1 MAQKIFK
8 PMRIESSQN
17 ARFKSAVN
25 LNKKKYRDKQGEFLL
40 EGLRSAEMFLSSSGS
55 KLIEPRACFYTKEL
69 LAAKPE
75 ISELLAALHCP
86 LYELPPE
93 LIEKLSDTPSPQGI
107 MLAAAK
113 QQTKLGDLA
122 DLTTQPGKN
131 KCFLVLDR
139 VQDPGNLGTMIRTA
153 DAMGIDGVICLAGTA
168 DIYSPK
174 TVRSTM
180 GSLLALPIACGV
192 SEAEL
197 LDFLKKERL
206 KLCVT
211 ALDEA
216 AIKSWQADLKSGCA
230 VVMGNEAN
238 GASTSL
244 LAAADEKIYIPILGS
259 AESLNVASACSMI
272 LYERMR
278 KVFDIK

>member
-1 MAQKIFK
+1 M
-8 PMRIESSQN
+8 
-17 ARFKSAVN
+17 N

-40 EGLRSAEMFLSSSGS
+40 EGLRSAEMFLSSSGAG
-55 KLIEPRACFYTKEL
+55 LIEPRACFYTKEL
-69 LAAKPE
+69 FAAKPE
-75 ISELLAALHCP
+75 INELLAALHCP
-86 LYELPPE
+86 LYELPRE
-93 LIEKLSDTPSPQGI
+93 LLEKISGTPSPQGI

-113 QQTKLGDLA
+113 QPTALSDLA
-122 DLTTQPGKN
+122 EINSRN

-153 DAMGIDGVICLAGTA
+153 DAMGIDGVICLDGTA
-168 DIYSPK
+168 DVYSPK

-192 SEAEL
+192 SEQEL
-197 LDFLKKERL
+197 LAFVKKEKL

-216 AIKSWQADLKSGCA
+216 AIKSWQADLNCGCA
-230 VVMGNEAN
+230 IVMGNEAN
-238 GASTSL
+238 GAASSL

>member
-17 ARFKSAVN
+17 ARFKAAMN
-25 LNKKKYRDKQGEFLL
+25 LNKKKYRDRQGEFLL
-40 EGLRSAEMFLSSSGS
+40 EGLRSAEMFSSSCGAG
-55 KLIEPRACFYTKEL
+55 LIEPRACFYTKEI

-75 ISELLAALHCP
+75 TSELLAALHCP
-86 LYELPPE
+86 LYELPPD
-93 LIEKLSDTPSPQGI
+93 LLARLSDTPSPQGI
-107 MLAAAK
+107 VLAAAK
-113 QQTKLGDLA
+113 QPTALSDLA
-122 DLTTQPGKN
+122 KLPGRN

-168 DIYSPK
+168 DVYSPK

-192 SEAEL
+192 SEQEL
-197 LDFLKKERL
+197 LDFLKQENL
-206 KLCVT
+206 KLCAT

-216 AIKSWQADLKSGCA
+216 AVKPWQADLQSGCA

-238 GASTSL
+238 GASSL
-244 LAAADEKIYIPILGS
+244 LLASADEKIYIPILGS